1 MDYKY
6 IEQLLERYW
15 ECKTTP
21 EEEKLLQDFYLQPH
35 VPNNL
40 EKYRCL
46 FDYEREE
53 KDICLDSDFDERI
66 LHEVGETIV
75 EAKHNNLF
83 FRLYPIYRA
92 VAIVAIVFTLGMA
105 AQHSFSTEK
114 DSSETTIN
122 YASYKD
128 TYTDPQVAY
137 EQVASALKEVSEGLR
152 DADPARRDDPRVRL
166 HQQVRLV

>member
-6 IEQLLERYW
+6 
-15 ECKTTP
+15 
-21 EEEKLLQDFYLQPH
+21 
-35 VPNNL
+35 
-40 EKYRCL
+40 
-46 FDYEREE
+46 
-53 KDICLDSDFDERI
+53 FDERI

-152 DADPARRDDPRVRL
+152 DAGLQTEDTINIKK
-166 HQQVRLV
+166 

>member
-152 DADPARRDDPRVRL
+152 DAGLQTEDTINIKK
-166 HQQVRLV
+166 

>member
-92 VAIVAIVFTLGMA
+92 VAIVAILFTFGMA

-152 DADPARRDDPRVRL
+152 DAGLQTEDTINIKK
-166 HQQVRLV
+166 

>member
-1 MDYKY
+1 MNVK
-6 IEQLLERYW
+6 
-15 ECKTTP
+15 K
-21 EEEKLLQDFYLQPH
+21 
-35 VPNNL
+35 
-40 EKYRCL
+40 
-46 FDYEREE
+46 
-53 KDICLDSDFDERI
+53 RI
-66 LHEVGETIV
+66 YALIQVGETIV
-75 EAKHNNLF
+75 EAKHNNLL

-152 DADPARRDDPRVRL
+152 DAGLQTEDTINIKK
-166 HQQVRLV
+166 